1 MFVHVY
7 IPRDP
12 HWPLHYLISLRNSVH
27 HATSWRV
34 VKSNLLSHL
43 TIISKICLVSIA
55 YLSTTTVMESVATLK
70 CVRNADISHRR
81 CVVMPMLKIDH
92 PPSTM
97 VRCMI
102 LQAVHSSANSQSN
115 CPTLDTSHL
124 KMWQNCHSYS
134 AILGQKPREFGAC
147 TSKIYEIFFAVT
159 RETTCAEDHMKQ
171 QIQLIL
177 SSIRF

>member
-1 MFVHVY
+1 
-7 IPRDP
+7 
-12 HWPLHYLISLRNSVH
+12 LHYLLSLRNSVH

-55 YLSTTTVMESVATLK
+55 YLSTTTVINSVATLK

-97 VRCMI
+97 VRCVI

-124 KMWQNCHSYS
+124 KMWQNCHSYL
-134 AILGQKPREFGAC
+134 AILGQKPREFSTR

-159 RETTCAEDHMKQ
+159 CETTGAEDHMKQ

>member
-1 MFVHVY
+1 V
-7 IPRDP
+7 
-12 HWPLHYLISLRNSVH
+12 
-27 HATSWRV
+27 
-34 VKSNLLSHL
+34 
-43 TIISKICLVSIA
+43 
-55 YLSTTTVMESVATLK
+55 
-70 CVRNADISHRR
+70 
-81 CVVMPMLKIDH
+81 
-92 PPSTM
+92 
-97 VRCMI
+97 I

-124 KMWQNCHSYS
+124 KMWQNCHSYL

-159 RETTCAEDHMKQ
+159 CETTGAEDHRKQ